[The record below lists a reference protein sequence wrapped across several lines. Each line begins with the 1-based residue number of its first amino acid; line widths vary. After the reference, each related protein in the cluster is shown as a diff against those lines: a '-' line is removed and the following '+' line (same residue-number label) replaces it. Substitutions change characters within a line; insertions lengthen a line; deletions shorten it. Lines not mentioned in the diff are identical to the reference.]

1 MSSEKAG
8 VGGSIPVPGH
18 RHCKELGCFRPL
30 SSGEGSTQD
39 ALSREQVSLV
49 CEQSLQELTL
59 RFELRFLVG
68 LRIQLH
74 RRSDIFVT
82 QNTSYD
88 LRITLRTTSD
98 EVSECWKLWK
108 PKRTR
113 SSSFDDAATLAFPR
127 REPTTF
133 PRTRM

>member
-1 MSSEKAG
+1 MSSEKG
-8 VGGSIPVPGH
+8 WRRGFNSVPGH
-18 RHCKELGCFRPL
+18 HHCKELGCFRPL

-39 ALSREQVSLV
+39 ALSHEQVSLV
-49 CEQSLQELTL
+49 CEQSLQELIL

-74 RRSDIFVT
+74 RLSDIFVT

-88 LRITLRTTSD
+88 LRIHFSFTSD
-98 EVSECWKLWK
+98 EVSECWKLWN

-113 SSSFDDAATLAFPR
+113 SSSYDDAATLGFPR